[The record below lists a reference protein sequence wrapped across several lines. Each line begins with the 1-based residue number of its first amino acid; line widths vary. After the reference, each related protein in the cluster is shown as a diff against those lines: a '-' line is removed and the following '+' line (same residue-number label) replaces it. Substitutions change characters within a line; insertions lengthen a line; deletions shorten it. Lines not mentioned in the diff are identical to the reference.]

1 MRTNLACVLLMT
13 VATTGT
19 LQREKAQ
26 ELLKCGSARVQYTP
40 FDASYSGR
48 IQIKTSIASDLRLS
62 SEKKVFSTQH
72 TRWLAEAVP
81 DTMKPGPWTTRVYVG
96 ADDSDPNVELSFV
109 DESNGGVDARWL
121 NEKLIFGE
129 VWWGRI
135 YATDFIF
142 DVEQRKFI
150 YREMAHFDELM
161 EPCR

>member
-1 MRTNLACVLLMT
+1 MRTGLTCILTITLALMSASDGPA
-13 VATTGT
+13 VQQ
-19 LQREKAQ
+19 LP
-26 ELLKCGSARVQYTP
+26 KCGGARVQYTP
-40 FDASYSGR
+40 FDESYSGR
-48 IQIKTSIASDLRLS
+48 IHIKASIASDIRPS

-72 TRWLAEAVP
+72 TRWLVEVVP

-142 DVEQRKFI
+142 DVEQRKFS
-150 YREMAHFDELM
+150 YREMAHFGELM